1 MSVANERNEV
11 TMTLSIKE
19 VTRIVQSIGANK
31 TFNVT
36 FVKKDGT
43 ERTFFGCTMEQR
55 ICDPQDE
62 KPTNAVELPPAVPV
76 KTVDGWRSFRTDS
89 VLDITV

>member
-1 MSVANERNEV
+1 
-11 TMTLSIKE
+11 MTLSIKE
-19 VTRIVQSIGANK
+19 VTRIVQSIGPNK

-43 ERTFFGCTMEQR
+43 ERTFFGCTM
-55 ICDPQDE
+55 DE
-62 KPTNAVELPPAVPV
+62 KPTNSVELPPAVPV

-89 VLDITV
+89 VLDIQEVVV

>member
-1 MSVANERNEV
+1 M
-11 TMTLSIKE
+11 TMSIKE
-19 VTRIVQSIGANK
+19 VTRIVQSIGPNK

-43 ERTFFGCTMEQR
+43 ERTFFGCTMDKAPEGS
-55 ICDPQDE
+55 DPSS
-62 KPTNAVELPPAVPV
+62 LPPAVPV

-89 VLDITV
+89 VLDIQETV

>member
-1 MSVANERNEV
+1 
-11 TMTLSIKE
+11 MTLSIKE
-19 VTRIVQSIGANK
+19 VTRIVQSIGPNK

-43 ERTFFGCTMEQR
+43 ERTFFGCTM
-55 ICDPQDE
+55 DE

-89 VLDITV
+89 VLDIQEVVV

>member
-1 MSVANERNEV
+1 
-11 TMTLSIKE
+11 MTLSIKE
-19 VTRIVQSIGANK
+19 VTRIVQSIGPNK

-62 KPTNAVELPPAVPV
+62 KPSGVDPSSLPPAVPV

-89 VLDITV
+89 VLDIQEVVV

>member
-1 MSVANERNEV
+1 MSVANEGNEV

-19 VTRIVQSIGANK
+19 VTRIVQSIGPNK

-43 ERTFFGCTMEQR
+43 ERTFFGCTMDVKPEGS
-55 ICDPQDE
+55 DPSS
-62 KPTNAVELPPAVPV
+62 LPPAVPV
-76 KTVDGWRSFRTDS
+76 KTVDGWRSFRVDS
-89 VLDITV
+89 VLEIVT

>member
-1 MSVANERNEV
+1 MSVANEGDEV

-19 VTRIVQSIGANK
+19 VTRIVQSIGPNK

-43 ERTFFGCTMEQR
+43 ERTFFGCTMDEPPKGS
-55 ICDPQDE
+55 DPSS
-62 KPTNAVELPPAVPV
+62 LPPAVPV

-89 VLDITV
+89 VLDIQETV

>member
-1 MSVANERNEV
+1 MSVANEGDEV

-19 VTRIVQSIGANK
+19 VTRIVQSIGPNK

-43 ERTFFGCTMEQR
+43 ERTFFGCTM
-55 ICDPQDE
+55 DE
-62 KPTNAVELPPAVPV
+62 KPSGVDPSSLPPAVPV

-89 VLDITV
+89 VLDIQETV

>member
-1 MSVANERNEV
+1 MSVANEGNEV
-11 TMTLSIKE
+11 AMNTMSITDL
-19 VTRIVQSIGANK
+19 TRIIQSIGPNK

-43 ERTFFGCTMEQR
+43 ERTFFGCTLGT
-55 ICDPQDE
+55 
-62 KPTNAVELPPAVPV
+62 KPEGANPSSLPPAVPV

-89 VLDITV
+89 VLDIQEVVV

>member
-19 VTRIVQSIGANK
+19 VTRIVQSIGPNK
-31 TFNVT
+31 TFDIR
-36 FVKKDGT
+36 FIKADGT
-43 ERTFFGCTMEQR
+43 ERTFFGCTMDEPPQGS
-55 ICDPQDE
+55 DPS
-62 KPTNAVELPPAVPV
+62 TLPPAVPV

-89 VLDITV
+89 VLDIQETV